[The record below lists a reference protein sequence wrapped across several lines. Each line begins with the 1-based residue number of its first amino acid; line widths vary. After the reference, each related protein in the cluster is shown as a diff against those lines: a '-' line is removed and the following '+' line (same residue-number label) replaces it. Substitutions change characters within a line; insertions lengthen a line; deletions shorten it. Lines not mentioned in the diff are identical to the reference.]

1 MELSTAPQRVIDDLQ
16 ELRYR
21 TSTDDG
27 AQRLAWSE
35 TWDTAREYLRQR
47 LAELPVRTDID
58 EAGNLWSILEG
69 DSPEMII
76 LGSHLDSVPDG
87 GWLDGAY
94 GVMAG
99 LEILR
104 AMAEQRSRPVT
115 LALVD
120 WADEEGARFGR
131 SLFSSSAAVDSL
143 ELETVRDLTDSH
155 GNRLTD
161 VLDQYGIDL
170 ESMKQAKERFAHAQA
185 YLELH
190 IEQGPVLE
198 QENLPIGVV
207 QGTVG
212 IQRHKVTFEGVSAHA
227 GSTPMDRRHDPVV
240 AAARTV
246 DSVRAAAIRHQ
257 GVGTVGSVVTQP
269 GIVTATAERATLLL
283 DLRHLD
289 ASALTAMLEEVQTSA
304 SEFANAE
311 GCTTCWEPLFTRS
324 PQPFDDE
331 MVDLARQVCK
341 KVTGTAFELPS
352 GALHDATS
360 IAPIVP
366 TAMLFTSCI
375 GGLSHN
381 RDEDASHDDLRTG
394 VEALASLTSMV
405 LDRVVEKQ
413 LPTRAP

>member
-1 MELSTAPQRVIDDLQ
+1 MELLTAPQRVIDDLQ
-16 ELRYR
+16 ELQYR

-27 AQRLAWSE
+27 AQRLAWTK
-35 TWDTAREYLRQR
+35 TWDTAREYLQQR
-47 LAELPVRTDID
+47 VAELPVRTSID
-58 EAGNLWSILEG
+58 EAGNMWSILEG

-104 AMAEQRSRPVT
+104 AMAEHQSRPVT

-131 SLFSSSAAVDSL
+131 SLFSSSAAVGSL
-143 ELETVRDLTDSH
+143 ELETVRDRTDSH
-155 GNRLTD
+155 GERLTD
-161 VLDQYGIDL
+161 VLDQHGIDL
-170 ESMKQAKERFAHAQA
+170 DSMKQAKERFAHAQA
-185 YLELH
+185 CLELH

-212 IQRHKVTFEGVSAHA
+212 MQRHKITFEGVSAHA
-227 GSTPMDRRHDPVV
+227 GSTPMDRRRDPVV

-246 DSVRAAAIRHQ
+246 DSVRAAANRYQ

-269 GIVTATAERATLLL
+269 GIVTATSERATLMI
-283 DLRHLD
+283 DLRHLG

-304 SEFANAE
+304 NEFANAE
-311 GCTTCWEPLFTRS
+311 SCTTYWEPLFTRS
-324 PQPFDDE
+324 PQPFDNE
-331 MVDLARQVCK
+331 MVDLACQVCK
-341 KVTGTAFELPS
+341 KVAGTAFELPS

-381 RDEDASHDDLRTG
+381 RDEDASHNDLRTG
-394 VEALASLTSMV
+394 VDALASLTSMV
-405 LDRVVEKQ
+405 LDRVMEKQ
-413 LPTRAP
+413 PPTRAP

>member
-16 ELRYR
+16 ELQYR

-27 AQRLAWSE
+27 AQRLAWSK
-35 TWDTAREYLRQR
+35 TWDTARDYLQQR
-47 LAELPVRTDID
+47 VAELPVRTSID

-104 AMAEQRSRPVT
+104 AMAEQPSRPVT

-155 GNRLTD
+155 GERLTD
-161 VLDQYGIDL
+161 VLDQYDIDL
-170 ESMKQAKERFAHAQA
+170 DSMKQAKERFAQAQA

-198 QENLPIGVV
+198 HENLPIGVV

-212 IQRHKVTFEGVSAHA
+212 MQRHKVTFEGVSAHA
-227 GSTPMDRRHDPVV
+227 GSTPMDRRRDPVV

-257 GVGTVGSVVTQP
+257 GVGTVGSIVTQP
-269 GIVTATAERATLLL
+269 GIVTATSERATLLL

-289 ASALTAMLEEVQTSA
+289 ASALTAMLEEVQTSTTESA
-304 SEFANAE
+304 TAE
-311 GCTTCWEPLFTRS
+311 GCTTYWEPLFTRS
-324 PQPFDDE
+324 PQPFENE

-360 IAPIVP
+360 IAPNVP

-394 VEALASLTSMV
+394 VAALASLTSMM
-405 LDRVVEKQ
+405 LDRVMEKQ
-413 LPTRAP
+413 PRTRAP